1 MYRALVA
8 RSIPAEI
15 RASLA
20 APLER
25 LAGLDPFML
34 LAKSNDAIDALHD
47 AQARIG
53 AMRRRAVRQLR
64 AEGYTLR
71 EIAEPLGV
79 KPQRIHQLEIGYDR
93 HEKKERRKG
102 G

>member
-1 MYRALVA
+1 VPAVA

-25 LAGLDPFML
+25 LAGLDPFTL
-34 LAKSNDAIDALHD
+34 LAKSNAAGAALLD

-53 AMRRRAVRQLR
+53 QLRRRAVRQLR
-64 AEGYTLR
+64 AEGYTLK
-71 EIAEPLGV
+71 EIGDVLGV
-79 KPQRIHQLEIGYDR
+79 KPQRIHQLETGYDR
-93 HEKKERRKG
+93 TEKRERKKS
-102 G
+102 